1 MDIGNVETIKD
12 FDKWKSTLHKVIHFS
27 EKLNLS
33 EDTITDIGKKVGDFL
48 MNNVETENKEQ
59 KLLKQL
65 WEVGTQEE
73 RHSLTHMLIKMIEKE
88 HHGIQ

>member
-1 MDIGNVETIKD
+1 MDIENVKVIEN
-12 FDKWKSTLHKVIHFS
+12 FDKWKGTLHKAIHLS
-27 EKLNLS
+27 EKMKIS

-48 MNNVETENKEQ
+48 MNNVDTENPQ
-59 KLLKQL
+59 QQLLKQL

-73 RHSLTHMLIKMIEKE
+73 RHSLAHMLVKMIEKE